1 MMQLPFQDR
10 SHAARALAEALAHYR
25 GTRPIVL
32 GIPRGAMPMAR
43 IVADALGGELDMIL
57 VRKLGAPGNP
67 EYAIGAVDERGSILL
82 NDDWEWTRADEAYI
96 RQEAQSQIALMRER
110 RARYGGAG
118 MQDLSGRTV
127 IVVDDGL
134 ATGATMEAALR
145 AVRQQRP
152 ARLVCAVP
160 VGAPGSLAH
169 VERAADEVV
178 CLAAPDP
185 FRAVS
190 LYYRHFP
197 EVNDD
202 EVFRIMRVAR
212 SHEAPIPVG
221 ESVRIPV
228 GRSALEGTLT
238 LPESATGLV
247 IFAHGSGSSR
257 HSPRNRFVADALA
270 RRQLATLLFD
280 LLTTQEDAVRA
291 TRFDI
296 GVLAARLEAAVT
308 WMGSEPRCRGLPVG
322 LFGASTGAAAA
333 LRVAA
338 ARPDAIAAVVSRG
351 GRPDLAGPDALQR
364 VSCPVLLIVG
374 GADHDVLALNQA
386 ACDVMGDAARLVT
399 VPGAGHL
406 FEEPGTLETMTALA
420 ADWLERTLRS
430 ADSAPQTAQA

>member
-1 MMQLPFQDR
+1 MVQLPFQDR
-10 SHAARALAEALAHYR
+10 SHAARELAEALAHYR
-25 GTRPIVL
+25 GTHPIVL

-43 IVADALGGELDMIL
+43 IVAEALGGELDMIL

-96 RQEAQSQIALMRER
+96 QQEAQAQIALMRER

-118 MQDLSGRTV
+118 LQDLSGRTV

-152 ARLVCAVP
+152 AWLICAVP

-178 CLAAPDP
+178 CLASPDP

-197 EVNDD
+197 EVRDD
-202 EVFRIMRVAR
+202 EVARILQEAR
-212 SHEAPIPVG
+212 AHEAPVPAG
-221 ESVRIPV
+221 KSVRIPV
-228 GRSALEGTLT
+228 GQAALEGTLT
-238 LPESATGLV
+238 LPEPAIGLV

-257 HSPRNRFVADALA
+257 HSPRNRFVAEALA
-270 RRQLATLLFD
+270 RRHMATLLFD
-280 LLTTQEDAVRA
+280 LLTPQEDAVRA

-296 GVLAARLEAAVT
+296 GILAARLETAVT
-308 WMGSEPRCRGLPVG
+308 RMCSEPSCRGLPVG

-338 ARPDAIAAVVSRG
+338 ARPDAIMAVVSRG
-351 GRPDLAGPDALQR
+351 GRPDMAGRDTLQR

-374 GADHDVLALNQA
+374 GADHDVLALNRT
-386 ACDVMGDAARLVT
+386 ACDVMGSAARLVT

-406 FEEPGTLETMTALA
+406 FEEPGTLEGMTALA

-430 ADSAPQTAQA
+430 AGSVPHEAKG